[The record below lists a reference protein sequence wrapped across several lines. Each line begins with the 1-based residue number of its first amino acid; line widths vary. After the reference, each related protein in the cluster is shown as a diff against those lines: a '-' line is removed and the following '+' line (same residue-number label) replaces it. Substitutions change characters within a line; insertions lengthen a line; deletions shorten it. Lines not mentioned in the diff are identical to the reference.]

1 MNTEPDDPDPS
12 FFDFLEDPFSTQNL
26 LDLLH
31 DQDQAHREGL
41 IDREEFQAR
50 QKEILASIRRSC
62 A

>member
-1 MNTEPDDPDPS
+1 MNTDIDVLDPS
-12 FFDFLEDPFSTQNL
+12 FFDFLEDPWSTQNL

-41 IDREEFQAR
+41 IDPEEFEAR
-50 QKEILASIRRSC
+50 KKELLASIRRNC

>member
-1 MNTEPDDPDPS
+1 MNTELDGPDPS
-12 FFDFLEDPFSTQNL
+12 FFDFLEDPSSTQNL

-31 DQDQAHREGL
+31 DQDQAHSEGL

-50 QKEILASIRRSC
+50 KKELLASIRRSC